1 LRSFV
6 VNPSLFRGI
15 TQRHSFLRCSLP
27 PIIVV
32 SSIRSGDNDYLEVSM
47 KIGTVKEIKRHE
59 YRVGLT
65 PDCVR
70 TYVSHG
76 HSVLVEHGAGEGT
89 GYADAEYVA
98 AGAALAATRE
108 AVFSQADMIV
118 KVKEPQPEEYPLFRE
133 GQILYTYLHLAAEP
147 SLGHALMQQRVK
159 AVAYE
164 TIELESGLLPC
175 LRPMSEIAGRL
186 SIQEGAKY
194 LEKPYGGRGILLSGV
209 PGVAHGN
216 IAIIG
221 AGVVGI
227 NA

>member
-1 LRSFV
+1 
-6 VNPSLFRGI
+6 
-15 TQRHSFLRCSLP
+15 
-27 PIIVV
+27 
-32 SSIRSGDNDYLEVSM
+32 M

-89 GYADAEYVA
+89 GYADVEYRA
-98 AGAALAATRE
+98 AGAAVTANRE
-108 AVFSQADMIV
+108 ELFASCDMIV

-147 SLGHALMQQRVK
+147 ELGEALMQRRVK

-175 LRPMSEIAGRL
+175 LRPMSEIA
-186 SIQEGAKY
+186 
-194 LEKPYGGRGILLSGV
+194 
-209 PGVAHGN
+209 
-216 IAIIG
+216 
-221 AGVVGI
+221 
-227 NA
+227 